1 MAKVWYCYNKACK
14 APLGMIVN
22 GELVLRPGDPAVSA
36 INTEGAILNVQCSAC
51 GRPARWVPK
60 DSALT
65 EAFINTHLVRALVM
79 TISQLF
85 VTGKNKAE
93 ADEVTELNPDV

>member
-22 GELVLRPGDPAVSA
+22 GELVLRNGDPAVSS

-60 DSALT
+60 DSALV
-65 EAFINTHLVRALVM
+65 EAFMNTHLMKSLVE
-79 TISQLF
+79 TVSQLF
-85 VTGKNKAE
+85 VTGKNQAE
-93 ADEVTELNPDV
+93 VENAAAEDEL